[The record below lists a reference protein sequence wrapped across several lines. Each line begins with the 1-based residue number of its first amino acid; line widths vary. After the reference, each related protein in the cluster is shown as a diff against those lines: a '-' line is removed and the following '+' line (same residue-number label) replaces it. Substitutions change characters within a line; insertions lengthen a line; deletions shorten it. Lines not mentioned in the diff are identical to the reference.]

1 MVLACAVL
9 FAWMK
14 WFAPQPPAQVNPSEG
29 TPGQTQESVQSSST
43 PTEASL
49 PGSVFLKPISIEDSH
64 NLQTTRLEAS
74 LSDYGGKISEI
85 RLKDYREAV
94 QKDSPLITLVGR
106 NVSPFSLSALFSDP
120 ELEEL
125 GREKFTR
132 SVEGDEIHFT
142 RKTPQG
148 VTLQKNYKFD
158 DRGYALDATFKISF
172 PNSKR
177 RDWGYVAIPVGATSL
192 QYDHNDPLRSWE
204 VVFFQNDSVT
214 RRISDKLEDGEKVLQ
229 GNTSWLAFG
238 NRYFS
243 TALVNKAQIN
253 PDVVQHKSGKFQGAY
268 LRYPLIL
275 KEGQSSLEFPLKIYV
290 GPKDSTELAKIPG
303 LKQLIDYGIFSIL
316 AYPLLDLLRFFYRFL
331 HNYGIAV
338 ILMTVLVRLVLYPLS
353 LKSYRSMKSMQ
364 KLQPQLNVLK
374 EKYKDDK
381 EKFNREQ
388 IALFKAHKVNPAG
401 GCLPIFLQLPIF
413 IAFYAVL
420 GNSIE
425 LFHAP
430 FFGWIQDLSSRDPYY
445 IFPVLMGISMFAQQR
460 LTPNVGMDPMQ
471 QKMMYL
477 MPLVFSFFMLKL
489 PSGLTIYMF
498 VSTLLGILQQVSM
511 RDPASATAKLV
522 PASPTGAPEKG

>member
-1 MVLACAVL
+1 MVLACGVL

-14 WFAPQPPAQVNPSEG
+14 WFAPQPPAQVPPTEG
-29 TPGQTQESVQSSST
+29 TGQVQESVQSSNAPS
-43 PTEASL
+43 EASL
-49 PGSVFLKPISIEDSH
+49 PGSVFVKPIHAEESQS
-64 NLQTTRLEAS
+64 LQTSKLEIS
-74 LSDYGGKISEI
+74 VSDNGGKLSEI
-85 RLKDYREAV
+85 RLRDYHETV
-94 QKDSPLITLVGR
+94 QKDSPLITMVGH
-106 NVSPFSLSALFSDP
+106 NVSSFSLAALFSDP
-120 ELEEL
+120 ELEEF
-125 GREKFTR
+125 GRDKFIR
-132 SVEGDEIHFT
+132 SGQGNEIHFT
-142 RKTPQG
+142 RKTTQG
-148 VTLQKNYKFD
+148 VTLQKDYKFD
-158 DRGYALDATFKISF
+158 DQGYTLSANYKISF
-172 PNSKR
+172 PDSKR
-177 RDWGYVAIPVGATSL
+177 RDWGYLIIPVGATSL
-192 QYDHNDPLRSWE
+192 QYDHNDPLKSWE
-204 VVFFQNDSVT
+204 VVFLQSDSVT

-253 PDVVQHKSGKFQGAY
+253 PDVVQHKSGQFAGAY
-268 LRYPLIL
+268 LRYPLLL
-275 KEGQSSLEFPLKIYV
+275 KEGQNSLQFPLTIYV

-303 LKQLIDYGIFSIL
+303 LKQLIDYGMFSIL

-338 ILMTVLVRLVLYPLS
+338 ILMTILVRLVLYPLS
-353 LKSYRSMKSMQ
+353 LKSYRSMKAMQ
-364 KLQPQLNVLK
+364 KLQPQLNALK
-374 EKYKDDK
+374 EKLKDDK

-430 FFGWIQDLSSRDPYY
+430 FFGWIQDLSSKDPYF
-445 IFPVLMGISMFAQQR
+445 IFPVLMGISMFAQQK

-522 PASPTGAPEKG
+522 PASSTGAPEKG